1 VILRDSPHFH
11 VGVVPLAIAGRT
23 QEVAG
28 NLRAVQCDAAHSL
41 HHAARIPHFDL
52 KSFAAKDARDF
63 EAFPLGRNARVNPQS
78 IVIRAD
84 AGNPLRGGVVSP
96 RCRAGEP
103 ENFRAA
109 AASWATMIPMAGAYE
124 QLLDAAIQHL
134 EYLKSRGVRH
144 VAVSPETLHALS
156 QPLAIGTPASGP
168 ARAERQK
175 PAGSETGAP
184 QPVAEQTSLL
194 ALPGEIVPG
203 PILDPQAK
211 AAAFAALRERALAC
225 VKCAH
230 LASSRKNVVFGVGS
244 IDAPLM
250 FIGEAPGAD
259 EDEQGEPFVGKAGQL
274 LTKIIQA
281 TGLQR
286 ADVYIGNILKCRP
299 DTPGQ
304 SAGNR
309 KPTADEMATC
319 IPYLH
324 EQIDLI
330 RPRVIVALGAT
341 AVEGLLGKT
350 IGITKLRGTWKTY
363 RSIPL
368 MPTYHPAY
376 LLRNQAMSEKRKV
389 WEDML
394 AVMERLGMPISEKQR
409 RFFLKA

>member
-1 VILRDSPHFH
+1 
-11 VGVVPLAIAGRT
+11 
-23 QEVAG
+23 
-28 NLRAVQCDAAHSL
+28 
-41 HHAARIPHFDL
+41 
-52 KSFAAKDARDF
+52 
-63 EAFPLGRNARVNPQS
+63 
-78 IVIRAD
+78 
-84 AGNPLRGGVVSP
+84 
-96 RCRAGEP
+96 
-103 ENFRAA
+103 
-109 AASWATMIPMAGAYE
+109 MAGAWE
-124 QLLDAAIQHL
+124 QLLDATIQHL
-134 EYLKSRGVRH
+134 EDLKSRGVRY
-144 VAVSPETLHALS
+144 VAVSPETLRALA
-156 QPLAIGTPASGP
+156 QPISVPAPRSDSTAAAKPPAYSALRPPHSAPRRSGP
-168 ARAERQK
+168 SQAGAAETEAK
-175 PAGSETGAP
+175 AGLLS
-184 QPVAEQTSLL
+184 QPVAEQETLL
-194 ALPGEIVPG
+194 ALPGETVPRQG
-203 PILDPQAK
+203 PPLDPQAK

-225 VKCAH
+225 VKCEH

-244 IDAPLM
+244 IEAQIM

-281 TGLQR
+281 LGLQR

-309 KPTADEMATC
+309 KPTAEEMATS

-330 RPRVIVALGAT
+330 RPKVIVALGAT

-350 IGITKLRGTWKTY
+350 IGITKLRGTWKIY
-363 RSIPL
+363 RGIPL

-394 AVMERLGMPISEKQR
+394 AVMEKIGMPISEKQR